1 MERYLTVQKRILAML
16 LAVLLCVAAV
26 GCTKIPRS
34 EQGFESG
41 TSTAAQTETDR
52 GSDNE
57 TEPSGGAETDENGFP
72 NEPEDG
78 HTKRY

>member
-1 MERYLTVQKRILAML
+1 MERNLTVQKTA
-16 LAVLLCVAAV
+16 LAVLLAALLCVAS
-26 GCTKIPRS
+26 GCTKMPRS
-34 EQGFESG
+34 ERVSESE
-41 TSTAAQTETDR
+41 TTVSAPAETEPAT
-52 GSDNE
+52 NHE